1 KKCKKILCIIL
12 PDIKVSLINIWNNK
26 CVCQKKTGKFL
37 KKRLAYYTEKMYDYA
52 IEGNFYASCCRQD
65 KALLCKTTGV

>member
-1 KKCKKILCIIL
+1 M
-12 PDIKVSLINIWNNK
+12 
-26 CVCQKKTGKFL
+26 CQKKTGKFL